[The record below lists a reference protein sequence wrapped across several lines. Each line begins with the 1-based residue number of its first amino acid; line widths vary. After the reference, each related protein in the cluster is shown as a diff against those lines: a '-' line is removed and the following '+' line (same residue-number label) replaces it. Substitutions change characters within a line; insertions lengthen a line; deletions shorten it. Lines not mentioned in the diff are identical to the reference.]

1 MRIFDDVIIV
11 GGGVHGIGLSHAL
24 DCNVYLIDGGAD
36 AAIIDAGAGLEVERI
51 VERIAAAKARAR
63 VSKLLLTHTHLDHAG
78 GAAEIARRLDLEVY
92 APALE
97 ADALEAG
104 DAVAIGLE
112 KAKRSGIYPADIRF
126 APCAVDVR
134 VAHGDRVSIGDLEL
148 LAVATPG
155 HSRGHL
161 AFYLERSPVP
171 TLFSGDSF
179 FLGGAIA
186 LQNLPDSSLAEY
198 DVALDNLE
206 ELTIEALIPSH
217 YGFTLGQGRV
227 HLDIAR
233 EALRGSNTF
242 KRLLR

>member
-1 MRIFDDVIIV
+1 MRIFDDVVVV
-11 GGGVHGIGLSHAL
+11 GGGVHGIGLSHRL
-24 DCNVYLIDGGAD
+24 DGNVYLLDGGVD

-51 VERIAAAKARAR
+51 VDLVAAARPRAP

-78 GAAEIARRLDLEVY
+78 GAAELAGRLGLEVF

-97 ADALEAG
+97 ADVLEAG

-112 KAKRSGIYPADIRF
+112 KAKVSGIYPPDLRF
-126 APCAVDVR
+126 APCRVDVR
-134 VAHGDRVSIGDLEL
+134 VHHDQRVEIGDLEL
-148 LAVATPG
+148 RAVATPG

-161 AFYLERSPVP
+161 AWYLGRGPVP

-186 LQNLPDSSLAEY
+186 LQNLPDSSLADY
-198 DVALDNLE
+198 DVALDNLAGLE
-206 ELTIEALIPSH
+206 IEALIPSH